1 VPGAMA
7 SHRLAEDEGP
17 QSNTVGDEGHDST
30 ALRRSAED
38 EVKPE
43 TKTRMEIHTHFGSY
57 GKCSIFTSQI
67 QK

>member
-43 TKTRMEIHTHFGSY
+43 TKTRMEIHTFW
-57 GKCSIFTSQI
+57 
-67 QK
+67 